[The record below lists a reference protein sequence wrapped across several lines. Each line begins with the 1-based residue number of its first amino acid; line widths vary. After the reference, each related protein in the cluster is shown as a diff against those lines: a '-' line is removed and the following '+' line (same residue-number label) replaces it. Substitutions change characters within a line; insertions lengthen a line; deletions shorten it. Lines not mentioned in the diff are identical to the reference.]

1 MFNTED
7 TTTDVSVKL
16 QWFETDL
23 CKIYK
28 WKEVTANGMDKRGET
43 PTLKNSCIGS
53 QVAFDQSRHFSGTR
67 CAMIGCLLYRS
78 TWRILCEEEYF
89 GHGRS
94 TIEAVVREPPDLTV
108 AEIRASDSFYLNYAG
123 SMASGVIDATR
134 AFQDIDVENS
144 DPEICM
150 HAASFMDFIHY
161 R

>member
-1 MFNTED
+1 
-7 TTTDVSVKL
+7 
-16 QWFETDL
+16 
-23 CKIYK
+23 
-28 WKEVTANGMDKRGET
+28 MDKRGET